1 MKKKSRDKLD
11 RVFSKWIRIRFTD
24 DDGYGE
30 CFTCGVRRHWKEVD
44 AGHFMGRAKLSTRWD
59 ERNVQFQ
66 CKRCNMTGGQQ
77 FMFAKRLDEVY
88 GSGTA
93 EELLYLSNQL
103 KKWSI
108 AELEE
113 EIRKFE
119 RKIDE
124 FKRTNH
130 REDI

>member
-1 MKKKSRDKLD
+1 
-11 RVFSKWIRIRFTD
+11 
-24 DDGYGE
+24 
-30 CFTCGVRRHWKEVD
+30 
-44 AGHFMGRAKLSTRWD
+44 
-59 ERNVQFQ
+59 
-66 CKRCNMTGGQQ
+66 
-77 FMFAKRLDEVY
+77 MFAKRLDEVY